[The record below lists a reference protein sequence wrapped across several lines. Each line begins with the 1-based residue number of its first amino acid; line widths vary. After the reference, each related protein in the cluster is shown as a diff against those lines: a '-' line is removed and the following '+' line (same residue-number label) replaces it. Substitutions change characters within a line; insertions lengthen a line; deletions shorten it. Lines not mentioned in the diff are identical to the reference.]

1 MALSPSRRSTR
12 LLVYSHDAFGL
23 GNIRRM
29 LKICDQLSREIP
41 DLSILLLTG
50 SSMVHSFR
58 LSPKV
63 DYVKLPC
70 VHRQARNKY
79 ISKYLRT
86 SFKEI
91 SQMRDDLIFAAFR
104 GFRPH
109 IVLVDKVPVGIK
121 GELLRSIEWLKSEQP
136 NSKLILGLRDILDD
150 PEHVRKLWERKNFY
164 DTLERLYD
172 SIWVFGSAKVY
183 DMVAEYGFPE
193 NIARKLNYCG
203 YIMQSPALRDKDD
216 VRRELGLGPNGKFV
230 LVTAGGG
237 GDGYDLMKAYLK
249 SLRLLGARAQVH
261 LEEPIHSVLILGPEM
276 PLHKKERLLQKVG
289 PAPGVVKV
297 MDFSTEI
304 LNYMNA
310 ADLVLSMG
318 GYNTMCEILT
328 LEKRAIV
335 VPRVRPVTEQ
345 WIRTR
350 RLQALGLVDMI
361 HPEKLTPENLTRKV
375 LEQLYDG
382 AAATPESAWKV
393 LDTNG
398 LPSISRIVA
407 AEVRARTMP

>member
-1 MALSPSRRSTR
+1 MTVTPVRRSTR

-23 GNIRRM
+23 GNIRRT
-29 LKICDQLSREIP
+29 LKICDQLSKEIP

-58 LSPKV
+58 LSPKM

-79 ISKYLRT
+79 IAKYLRT

-91 SQMRDDLIFAAFR
+91 SEMREDLIYASFKS
-104 GFRPH
+104 FRPH
-109 IVLVDKVPVGIK
+109 LVLVDKVPIGIK
-121 GELLRSIEWLKSEQP
+121 GELLKSIDWLKSNHP
-136 NSKLILGLRDILDD
+136 TSKLILGLRDILDD
-150 PEHVRKLWERKNFY
+150 PEHVRKLWERKKFY
-164 DTLERLYD
+164 DTLEKYYD

-193 NIARKLNYCG
+193 SIARKLNYCG
-203 YIMQSPALRDKDD
+203 YIMQSPALRDRDE
-216 VRRELGLGPNGKFV
+216 VRRELGIGTGKFV

-237 GDGYDLMKAYLK
+237 GDGYNLMKTYLRG
-249 SLRLLGARAQVH
+249 LRHIAARNQDDPERAV
-261 LEEPIHSVLILGPEM
+261 HSVMILGPDM
-276 PLHKKERLLQKVG
+276 PLHKKERLLQKTG
-289 PAPGVVKV
+289 TAPGIVKV

-310 ADLVLSMG
+310 ADLVVSMG
-318 GYNTMCEILT
+318 GYNTVCEILT

-350 RLQALGLVDMI
+350 RMQDLGLVDMI
-361 HPEKLTPENLTRKV
+361 HPEKLTPENLSRKV
-375 LEQLYDG
+375 VQVLFEKETPAS
-382 AAATPESAWKV
+382 AAWQV
-393 LDTNG
+393 LDTQG

-407 AEVRARTMP
+407 AEVRSRMAP